1 MGVWLRLALT
11 WGVVSGVSISTMATP
26 DTLQRRND
34 NTNPF
39 RRRALHKI
47 AVLGDYLYMEGGE
60 TSTYVDGQMQHDAP
74 SVPSENTISIPLDT
88 SWSLS
93 STTNLTIPGHDP
105 PPRNMFGLWAD
116 AKAGVLYRYGG
127 EKSYNANVSLE
138 NQALW
143 KFAPNNGGGGLW
155 SVERPQNP
163 EVFDGRPLGTRGRLR
178 SATADSACILPVPGM
193 MTYNATTK
201 VWSKEEVVDPS
212 SKEADSKGRFTTG
225 EAQCVTGFG
234 PNPIV
239 VALGG
244 WYADFQTVSMYDTV
258 KEKWFWQR
266 AGGSVPRV
274 RENYCAVG
282 VRGPQGTFEI
292 FIHGGTNS
300 ADGTLSDTFVLSLP
314 AFTWFKV
321 DVNAPARMGHA
332 CAVVGKRQM
341 LISGG
346 LAVQWDWKTNDE
358 WVGARKV
365 LDMTALE
372 FRDGGYDAGAG
383 AYEPAQ
389 VIKDWYYK
397 GGMANVEWASD
408 DVKALFNVNVDMNRT
423 SVSPTLTP
431 TPTPLF
437 TPSTSKSPS
446 AGAIAGSV
454 IGGVA
459 FVLLVSAAAFL
470 FLRRRLRQQ
479 QLRRQYR
486 TTAEL
491 TDKASPRSE
500 LETKERP
507 RELVAPAQVSGGMYE
522 MPG

>member
-1 MGVWLRLALT
+1 
-11 WGVVSGVSISTMATP
+11 MARP
-26 DTLQRRND
+26 DTLQRRDD

-60 TSTYVDGQMQHDAP
+60 TSTYVDGQMQHGAP

-163 EVFDGRPLGTRGRLR
+163 EVFDGRPLGTRGA
-178 SATADSACILPVPGM
+178 SAFCDGGFGVYIGGFGNVATDRRFANVTWPDSEPVPGM

-212 SKEADSKGRFTTG
+212 SKEADSKGR
-225 EAQCVTGFG
+225 
-234 PNPIV
+234 
-239 VALGG
+239 G

-383 AYEPAQ
+383 VYEPAQ
-389 VIKDWYYK
+389 VIKDW
-397 GGMANVEWASD
+397 GMANVEWASD
-408 DVKALFNVNVDMNRT
+408 DVKALFNVNVDMNTT
-423 SVSPTLTP
+423 SVSPTPTP
-431 TPTPLF
+431 TPTPLS
-437 TPSTSKSPS
+437 TPSASTAPS

-470 FLRRRLRQQ
+470 FLRRRRRRH
-479 QLRRQYR
+479 QLRRQNR
-486 TTAEL
+486 TPAEL
-491 TDKASPRSE
+491 TDKTSPRSE

-507 RELVAPAQVSGGMYE
+507 QELVAPAHVSGGMYE